1 MWREWVFLILNIS
14 CLLNVRPCGSCQMNH
29 LLAIKVAV
37 DIDLSH
43 LCSGVWWSG
52 RRSETSFL
60 MMTMMM
66 MMRSPFNDETSLFR
80 EKKNAPFFM
89 SLADTLFDGEILK
102 LRVNIDNWFDSSL
115 VLHGMS
121 TIYVN
126 DIMSYK
132 GARISTFMLGTLQQ
146 AQISIHTNLHCSYLF
161 LSVYLAYCFFLPSLK
176 VVSAA
181 RDYLLPLRSAVTW
194 LVTN

>member
-1 MWREWVFLILNIS
+1 MIRPPLWNVILDDDDDDGNDGDDDG
-14 CLLNVRPCGSCQMNH
+14 NDDDEDGNDGDDDGNDDDDDDDDDE
-29 LLAIKVAV
+29 VAV
-37 DIDLSH
+37 WWWGEAALKRLSF
-43 LCSGVWWSG
+43 G
-52 RRSETSFL
+52 
-60 MMTMMM
+60 
-66 MMRSPFNDETSLFR
+66 
-80 EKKNAPFFM
+80 KNAPFFM

-102 LRVNIDNWFDSSL
+102 LRVNIDNWFYSSL

-132 GARISTFMLGTLQQ
+132 GARIGTFMLGTLQQ
-146 AQISIHTNLHCSYLF
+146 AQISIHTKMHCSYLFLSVHISTYLF